1 MADLQV
7 QGVVHWSIPVN
18 NLEESEKFYGE
29 ILGLESKGRL
39 GGSKMS
45 CFKAGSHDILLC
57 ERKEPLTRTPQQ
69 DNRLHHAFMVSPDM
83 WDRGAKLLHEKGV
96 KIAEAVV
103 YREKGHF
110 TGRELVLSRS
120 ERQYAGTLRSDL
132 EAGHADTDL
141 RRDRRQI
148 DGFSRPLETLTC
160 LGMTVARTLR
170 PSSGRLR
177 STRNDLHSDR

>member
-1 MADLQV
+1 MANLQV

-57 ERKEPLTRTPQQ
+57 ERKESLTRTPEQ

-83 WDRGAKLLHEKGV
+83 WERGAKLLHEKGV
-96 KIAEAVV
+96 
-103 YREKGHF
+103 
-110 TGRELVLSRS
+110 
-120 ERQYAGTLRSDL
+120 
-132 EAGHADTDL
+132 
-141 RRDRRQI
+141 RDRR
-148 DGFSRPLETLTC
+148 
-160 LGMTVARTLR
+160 
-170 PSSGRLR
+170 
-177 STRNDLHSDR
+177 SDRLSREGPLHRA

>member
-18 NLEESEKFYGE
+18 NLDESEKFYGE

-45 CFKAGSHDILLC
+45 CFKAGSHNILLC
-57 ERKEPLTRTPQQ
+57 ERKEALTRTPQQ

-83 WDRGAKLLHEKGV
+83 WERGARLLHERGV

-110 TGRELVLSRS
+110 TGRELYFLDPSGNMLELCDPNWKPGMPTPTYEEIV
-120 ERQYAGTLRSDL
+120 AGK
-132 EAGHADTDL
+132 
-141 RRDRRQI
+141 
-148 DGFSRPLETLTC
+148 
-160 LGMTVARTLR
+160 
-170 PSSGRLR
+170 
-177 STRNDLHSDR
+177 